1 MQPTRAAWFFAAG
14 IAWLA
19 LRGILVHAMPSLR
32 IDQIAQH
39 GGLLLILPL
48 ISVVASLTA
57 PLFFFSFLRR
67 HRFTKRRVLQGAT
80 ISAATAALL
89 SSLLVLVSFIV
100 IARGFSTAEIP
111 FVRSSPWLFQAI
123 PLVFV
128 GSIFIFLVAFARQS
142 GCDVGLRR
150 SAGIAAI
157 GTLVPTV
164 MIAAWTLHSRF
175 EGVFLWYPP
184 FSQSLV
190 AKILGL
196 AAAGTLLWFL
206 ETFAVSYDDGATAT
220 DRG

>member
-89 SSLLVLVSFIV
+89 SSLLVLVSFIAMAV
-100 IARGFSTAEIP
+100 PGDSACLCRVHLYFSGCFCPAERLRCGSTKIGGDRGHRNTGSHGHDCGMDSP
-111 FVRSSPWLFQAI
+111 FAFRRRV
-123 PLVFV
+123 PLVPAIQPEL
-128 GSIFIFLVAFARQS
+128 SRQNPRPRRCRDPS
-142 GCDVGLRR
+142 VVPGDLRR
-150 SAGIAAI
+150 QLRRRS
-157 GTLVPTV
+157 
-164 MIAAWTLHSRF
+164 
-175 EGVFLWYPP
+175 
-184 FSQSLV
+184 
-190 AKILGL
+190 
-196 AAAGTLLWFL
+196 
-206 ETFAVSYDDGATAT
+206 DC
-220 DRG
+220 DRPRLTYSV